1 MRGYVHGDLLTSRT
15 RGWGRGKEEIVPFF
29 FPRTSRSFSR
39 SMLALCRMV
48 EKKKNEKEETKT
60 EKKRITFVDR
70 LK

>member
-29 FPRTSRSFSR
+29 FSRTSRSFSR

-48 EKKKNEKEETKT
+48 EKKKKRKGGNKDRKEKNNFC
-60 EKKRITFVDR
+60 R
-70 LK
+70 